1 MPLSGASANNPHKHP
16 KNTMKPTSYK
26 VRASG
31 RIEPFQSE
39 KDAMEFAIF
48 AHRAMKSSVTVM
60 EILPDGVEQIIWR
73 NVNETPTKRAMR
85 EVLEAFESPDSPE
98 ALVGAIYQLK
108 RIYNQIY
115 DQTTYRQRNGQNR
128 RVAEKRGE

>member
-1 MPLSGASANNPHKHP
+1 
-16 KNTMKPTSYK
+16 MKPTVYK

-48 AHRAMKSSVTVM
+48 ANRAMKSSVTVM
-60 EILPDGVEQIIWR
+60 EIPPNGVERIIWR

>member
-1 MPLSGASANNPHKHP
+1 
-16 KNTMKPTSYK
+16 MKPTSYK

-39 KDAMEFAIF
+39 KDAMDFAIF

-60 EILPDGVEQIIWR
+60 EIPPNGVERIIWR

-98 ALVGAIYQLK
+98 ALVGAVYQLK

-115 DQTTYRQRNGQNR
+115 DQTTNSLRDGQNR